1 MTRLAQSRRARFL
14 APAAGILL
22 LFLGAPCATAQ
33 GWDLFGSGDTDRE
46 TAPRTIMREDLPPS
60 APEMEQGRGVVRE
73 ELDPVMAADGS
84 GLPHELWTGLSAAQF
99 AEAIAVLE
107 LPPRSPAL
115 HDLWKRLIG
124 SDTVPVSGVDGTR
137 FTALRVEALERT
149 GLIDEVA
156 AVLARDPLANSD
168 PLLLALTARNEIS
181 LGNAERGC
189 EIGKGLAPK
198 QSALPSPM
206 QADIVLINGYC
217 AAAQGNKAAAEIQAG
232 VMRELDLGGAGADLL
247 AAVAGGLKAEI
258 PQGTKLSPL
267 DYRVAALGPPLDRP
281 TLIAAASPALL
292 GVLAHD
298 PRIAPDIRLAAG
310 EAGAALNVVSHQ
322 DLAAYYRLDGAGG
335 DPTALDRVRL
345 FRSAES
351 EPKPLD
357 KARAIRAFVEEARR
371 AGLYW
376 PGLMLMAEPVRT
388 LSPSQELSWFAETAI
403 EIDLAAGNFEGARAW
418 ARLSEQQQGPSPS
431 AAQPH
436 AHWMALVDI
445 GDPAAGPQAGRNLS
459 AIDRRFDAALLHRIA
474 TVLAALGMET
484 PMPLWEMV
492 SATPQPAGGHL
503 PDTGVLSQ
511 LADASQKKQ
520 FGRTV
525 LLVMRAL
532 GPDGAS
538 GAHMIALGDALRALN
553 RAGLKAEAHRLAL
566 EALLAS
572 WPRSV
577 SQ

>member
-1 MTRLAQSRRARFL
+1 MTGLAQPQRHRL
-14 APAAGILL
+14 IGPATGILL
-22 LFLGAPCATAQ
+22 LFLGISSALAQ
-33 GWDLFGSGDTDRE
+33 GWDLFGSGDSEGRA
-46 TAPRTIMREDLPPS
+46 APRTITREDLPPS

-99 AEAIAVLE
+99 AEAISVLE

-124 SDTVPVSGVDGTR
+124 SDTVPVSGVDGAR

-149 GLIDEVA
+149 GLIDDVA
-156 AVLARDPLANSD
+156 AVLARDPLASSD

-181 LGNAERGC
+181 LGNTERGC
-189 EIGKGLAPK
+189 EIGKGLAAK
-198 QSALPSPM
+198 QSALPGPT

-217 AAAQGNKAAAEIQAG
+217 AAAHGNKAAAAIQAG

-247 AAVAGGLKAEI
+247 DAVAGGLKAEI
-258 PQGTKLSPL
+258 PQGAKLSPL
-267 DYRVAALGPPLDRP
+267 DYRVAALGPPLDRQ
-281 TLIAAASPALL
+281 TLISAAPPALL

-298 PRIAPDIRLAAG
+298 PRISPDIRLAAG

-322 DLAAYYRLDGAGG
+322 DLAAYYKLDGAGG
-335 DPTALDRVRL
+335 DPSAQERVRV
-345 FRSAES
+345 FMSAES
-351 EPKPLD
+351 EPSPQD
-357 KARAIRAFVEEARR
+357 RTRAIRAFLDEARR

-376 PGLMLMAEPVRT
+376 PGLMLMAEPVRA
-388 LSPSQELSWFAETAI
+388 LSPSHDLGWFAETAI
-403 EIDLAAGNFEGARAW
+403 EINLAAGNFEGARTW
-418 ARLSEQQQGPSPS
+418 ARLTDQQPGPSPS
-431 AAQPH
+431 ATQPH
-436 AHWMALVDI
+436 AHWMALIDI
-445 GDPAAGPQAGRNLS
+445 ADPAAGPQAGRNLS
-459 AIDRRFDAALLHRIA
+459 AIDRRFDPALLHRLA
-474 TVLAALGMET
+474 TVLDALGMER
-484 PMPLWEMV
+484 PLPLSEMV
-492 SATPQPAGGHL
+492 AATPQPAGGHL
-503 PDTGVLSQ
+503 PDTGILSQ

-532 GPDGAS
+532 GPEGAS
-538 GAHMIALGDALRALN
+538 GAHMIALGDSLRALS

-566 EALLAS
+566 EALLVS